1 MSDAALALHDISS
14 GYKDAIVVRNVSLS
28 IRPGEIVALV
38 GKNGMGKTTLL
49 KSIMGYLPKRG
60 GSVTLFGK
68 DVTRQPA
75 HRVARAQIAYA
86 PQSRSLFHDLNVRD
100 NLRLGLAKDSLFDQ
114 RFAEVEHLFPFLKGR
129 MAQRAGTLS
138 GGEQKMLLIAR
149 ALMVRPALIL
159 IDEVTEGMQP
169 SVIDR
174 VAAALLH
181 QRATHGTAILF
192 VEQNVQFATTVA
204 DRYALLKLGEIV
216 QTGDTRGADAQRDIM
231 RHLSV

>member
-1 MSDAALALHDISS
+1 MSTSALKLDEISS
-14 GYKDAIVVRNVSLS
+14 GYKDAIVVREVSLAVES
-28 IRPGEIVALV
+28 GEIVALV

-49 KSIMGYLPKRG
+49 KSIMGYLPKHT

-75 HRVARAQIAYA
+75 HRVARSNIAYA
-86 PQSRSLFHDLNVRD
+86 PQSRSLFHDLSIRD
-100 NLRLGLAKDSLFDQ
+100 NLRLGLTRDNLFEE
-114 RFAEVEHLFPFLKGR
+114 RFGEVEGLFPFLKGR

-138 GGEQKMLLIAR
+138 GGEQKMLLVAR

-159 IDEVTEGMQP
+159 IDEITEGLQP

-181 QRATHGTAILF
+181 QRKTHGTSILF
-192 VEQNVQFATTVA
+192 VEQNVPFAVAVA
-204 DRYALLKLGEIV
+204 DRFAVLKLGEIV
-216 QTGDTRGADAQRDIM
+216 DTGDTTAAGAEQNIM
-231 RHLSV
+231 EHLSV

>member
-1 MSDAALALHDISS
+1 MSEALTLRNISS
-14 GYKDAIVVRNVSLS
+14 GYRDAVIIRDLSLTV
-28 IRPGEIVALV
+28 RPGEIVALI

-49 KSIMGYLPKRG
+49 QAVMGYLPKRA
-60 GSVTLFGK
+60 GSVNLFGK
-68 DVTRQPA
+68 DVTRLAA
-75 HRVARAQIAYA
+75 HRVARAAIAYA
-86 PQSRSLFHDLNVRD
+86 PQSRSLFHDLSVRD
-100 NLRLGLAKDSLFDQ
+100 NLRLGLSGDKLFAP
-114 RFAEVEHLFPFLKGR
+114 RFAEVEHLFPFLAGR

-149 ALMVRPALIL
+149 ALMVKPALML

-181 QRATHGTAILF
+181 QRATHGTAILL
-192 VEQNVQFATTVA
+192 VEQNVPFAVTVA
-204 DRYALLKLGEIV
+204 DRYALLKSGELV
-216 QTGDTRGADAQRDIM
+216 DTGDTSDPQAAHHIM

>member
-1 MSDAALALHDISS
+1 MSDAALALHEISS
-14 GYKDAIVVRNVSLS
+14 GYKDAIVVRNVSLAVQ
-28 IRPGEIVALV
+28 PGEIVALV

-49 KSIMGYLPKRG
+49 KSIMGYLPKRS

-68 DVTRQPA
+68 DVTRLPA
-75 HRVARAQIAYA
+75 HRVARTRIAYA
-86 PQSRSLFHDLNVRD
+86 PQSRSLFHELNVRD
-100 NLRLGLAKDSLFDQ
+100 NLRLGLSRDSLFEQ
-114 RFAEVEHLFPFLKGR
+114 RFADVEHLFPFLKGR
-129 MAQRAGTLS
+129 MAQPAGTLS

-149 ALMVRPALIL
+149 ALMVRPDLIL

-169 SVIDR
+169 SVIER
-174 VAAALLH
+174 VGAALLH
-181 QRATHGTAILF
+181 QRKTHGTAILF

-216 QTGDTRGADAQRDIM
+216 DTGDTRGSNAQRDIM